1 MADRPAPPALATRDF
16 VAGVAGL
23 FVVYMFGW
31 ITRWTFDPTREFG
44 LPNDW
49 FFTAQADAMLRG
61 RLWVDPAALSPG
73 AWTVDGNECFW
84 INDHCYGYFGLVPSL
99 LRIPMLLF
107 FVSSTTS
114 LANLMIPVAAG
125 VALYAALDLCRRQ
138 TAGLEPMQ
146 ANVFMG
152 IAAVALGPGSVLVLL
167 ADPYVYQE
175 AIIWSVAFVM
185 LAINLFWRWWNG
197 GPNVLLVATAL
208 ACTAASGTRVTTTF
222 VGPLLAVAV
231 VLRLRTTL
239 FTNRRLM
246 ASVAALVIAPA
257 VLSLGGLYLKFGQ
270 FSTPLEAYQIAAPTV
285 GSDSEFCTAAG
296 GGRPAPENL
305 PTNLVAYLR
314 PDSAR
319 VMLEAS
325 PVRFRFSGCE
335 ANAPTL
341 VWPRTSFIGYY
352 PEEHTS
358 ITTTMPLA
366 TLITAFV
373 AVMAVRRRRLSH
385 LWLLVAV
392 ASSLIFIVTLPAI
405 TARYL
410 GEFYPLVVTGLAL
423 STTYWSASVR
433 GQRRIWLAT
442 LAAASLV
449 WSAVAVASLF
459 TGYAWIY
466 L

>member
-1 MADRPAPPALATRDF
+1 MASRPTAPALASRDF
-16 VAGVAGL
+16 VAGIAGL
-23 FVVYMFGW
+23 FVVYVFGW
-31 ITRWTFDPTREFG
+31 ITRWTFNPTREFG

-73 AWTVDGNECFW
+73 AWTPDGNECFW
-84 INDHCYGYFGLVPSL
+84 IRDRCYGYFGLTPSL
-99 LRIPMLLF
+99 LRIPVVLF
-107 FVSSTTS
+107 FTSFTAS
-114 LANLMIPVAAG
+114 LANIMIPIAAG
-125 VALYAALDLCRRQ
+125 IAVYAALDLCRRQ
-138 TAGLEPMQ
+138 TADLAPMQ

-185 LAINLFWRWWNG
+185 VAVNLFWRWWNG
-197 GPNVLLVATAL
+197 GPNVLLAATVL
-208 ACTAASGTRVTTTF
+208 ACTAAAGTRVTTMF

-231 VLRLRTTL
+231 AFKWRTAL
-239 FTNRRLM
+239 FANRRLL
-246 ASVAALVIAPA
+246 ASVAALVVAPA
-257 VLSLGGLYLKFGQ
+257 MLSLGGLYLKFGQ
-270 FSTPLEAYQIAAPTV
+270 FSTPLEAYQGAAQ
-285 GSDSEFCTAAG
+285 SSISEPGVCRAVG

-305 PTNLVAYLR
+305 PTNLFAYLR

-319 VMLEAS
+319 VVLEAS
-325 PVRFRFSGCE
+325 PVRFRFSECS
-335 ANAPTL
+335 ADAPTL
-341 VWPRTSFIGYY
+341 VWPRTSFVGYY

-358 ITTTMPLA
+358 ISTTMPLA
-366 TLITAFV
+366 TFATAFV
-373 AVMAVRRRRLSH
+373 AVMAVRRRRSSH
-385 LWLLVAV
+385 LWLLVTS

-410 GEFYPLVVTGLAL
+410 GEFYPLVATGLAL
-423 STTYWSASVR
+423 STTYWSSTAR
-433 GQRRIWLAT
+433 GRRRIWLAT

-449 WSAVAVASLF
+449 WSVVAVASLF
-459 TGYAWIY
+459 TRYAWIY